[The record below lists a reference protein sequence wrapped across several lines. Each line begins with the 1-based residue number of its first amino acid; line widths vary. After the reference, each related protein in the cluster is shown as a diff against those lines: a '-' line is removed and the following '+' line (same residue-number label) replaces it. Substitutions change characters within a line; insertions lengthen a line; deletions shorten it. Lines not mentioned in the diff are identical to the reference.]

1 METTIEPFWNLLG
14 RTFGLEAEVF
24 RQINVLP
31 NGLIVALSCVLAAG
45 LSLAFGQSIILF
57 VNRVTPIRFFFSLLI
72 SAVLYVFG
80 FLFLVFSTWLICQV
94 PWSVKISF
102 ITLLKV
108 FGLSYAP
115 LLFSFLGALPYFG
128 VPLLRILSIWHLLAM
143 VVGFAAIAGTGL
155 GSAFGYVVF
164 GWLVLQLLQRTIGQ
178 PIANLGQWLASSVA
192 GVALTTSKPELL
204 GLIRDRVADI
214 STTWQEELRE
224 RIAELQQGNLIG
236 AIAGDPTA
244 GQGISEWVNS
254 KGLVRVTQS
263 KKIRTAK
270 TIFGLL
276 AMALFAF
283 AVVILLRPV
292 REWWFGSYNHWP
304 YLLRLALDLLWILAI
319 AIVIAGLLAPLE
331 TLGWWAGWYNDEVD
345 TTLNAGELAEPVD
358 DPKSISRYLVYLD
371 GIGISGFEYLPDIEE
386 FLNELAP
393 TLPDDVALIRGII
406 PYSVLNNPLNEDRPL
421 AFLWKMAERSRLKNP
436 MSLLG
441 LLVNIRN
448 LIVVGVSADRRYGP
462 LYNLG
467 IAQIVY
473 NGLVKNHYQPR
484 SGTPITLIG
493 YSGGAQ
499 MSCACASFL
508 KRALNAPIDVI
519 SLGGAIAGNC
529 DILKLEHLYHLVGD
543 KDSVEKIGYT
553 FFPGRWKLFFL
564 SFWNRAK
571 RRGKISQFSL
581 GPVGHQVPGGLLDP
595 DLILNDG
602 RSALK
607 QTIAL
612 INAIVRGKLLTAED
626 FIAVKPSNYELYMQ
640 SAFNRP
646 DYYPTVQSPPSEL
659 YRPVGTWMGRLILPK
674 LEERSRVRG
683 ALFEVYHADEK
694 HQYLVGKIVKLR
706 WSRNVAMQKWIAAVK
721 QDIHFSAEATYTSKH
736 GGLVHP
742 TRLNNWLQVDPLE
755 SLAGS
760 RSRDDIVV
768 MLDEPIEL
776 TSETI
781 YIHSEPIQITGRF
794 YALVKFVEAI
804 ASSDEFRIVHFNL
817 VSGEFDGK
825 EEVISLPEV
834 VFAQAYGS
842 YPSTIRDLEKSP
854 YNETGWYIYGDRDS
868 KGVFIVRSLGPRA
881 LFRLQPDEIVFGAK
895 ASYDY
900 IRKRSWADIAKQK
913 GRISSVLCASIE
925 DESPDE
931 INRWQEGDRALV
943 LHVYGG
949 IGGNRSEPSA
959 QTPIFFGHFAFG
971 LAKVVREPL
980 GNELRFDLRYYQVYT
995 HNTDGLISGILH
1007 WSRYLG
1013 DRQFGWLGTRP
1024 VCDILIKHD
1033 AFTEDYDFDGKVR
1046 SPLNLMLMQLQVMAA
1061 RYRTGDGTGGTYVGP
1076 VNNCSQD
1083 SGQALL
1089 ACLQQIERQ
1098 VKEQKTLL
1106 QEWSAENSERAQ
1118 RLKQLLRLGKAL
1130 KQKLLPLGGSRF
1142 DGDGNEYILGSTLE
1156 DEPLRNLIV
1165 GLASWRTMFPRLAS
1179 DTIVKIFLD
1188 RGASVWV
1195 LRTNQIGG
1203 CDRDIEPIAHMTI

>member
-1 METTIEPFWNLLG
+1 METTTEQFWNLLG
-14 RTFGLEAEVF
+14 RAFELDAEVF
-24 RQINVLP
+24 RQINLLP
-31 NGLIVALSCVLAAG
+31 NGLTLALSCVLAAG

-57 VNRVTPIRFFFSLLI
+57 VNRVTPIRFIFSLLI

-80 FLFLVFSTWLICQV
+80 FLFLVLSTWLICQV
-94 PWSVKISF
+94 PWSVKISLV
-102 ITLLKV
+102 TLLKV

-128 VPLLRILSIWHLLAM
+128 VPLLRVLSVWHLLAM
-143 VVGFAAIAGTGL
+143 VAGFAAIAGTGL
-155 GSAFGYVVF
+155 GRAFGYVVF
-164 GWLVLQLLQRTIGQ
+164 GWLVLELLQRTIGQ
-178 PIANLGQWLASSVA
+178 PIANLGQWLANRVA

-204 GLIRDRVADI
+204 ALFRDRVADI
-214 STTWQEELRE
+214 STTWQEELSE
-224 RIAELQQGNLIG
+224 RIAEFRQGNLIG

-254 KGLVRVTQS
+254 KGLVKARQA
-263 KKIRTAK
+263 KKIKTVK
-270 TIFGLL
+270 TILGLL

-283 AVVILLRPV
+283 AVVVLLGPV
-292 REWWFGSYNHWP
+292 REWWFGSYNNLP
-304 YLLRLALDLLWILAI
+304 YLLRLTLDLLWILAI
-319 AIVIAGLLAPLE
+319 AIVVAGLLAPLE

-358 DPKSISRYLVYLD
+358 DPKRLSRYLVYLD

-421 AFLWKMAERSRLKNP
+421 AFLWKMAERSRSKNP

-467 IAQIVY
+467 IAQVVY
-473 NGLVKNHYQPR
+473 NGLIKNHYQPG

-499 MSCACASFL
+499 ISCAAAAFL

-543 KDSVEKIGYT
+543 KDSVEKIAFL

-571 RRGKISQFSL
+571 RRGKISKVSL

-602 RSALK
+602 RSALQ

-612 INAIVRGKLLTAED
+612 INSIVRGKLLTAED
-626 FIAVKPSNYELYMQ
+626 FIAVKPSNYELYVQ
-640 SAFNRP
+640 SAFNQP
-646 DYYPTVQSPPSEL
+646 AYYPIAQSPPSEL

-674 LEERSRVRG
+674 REERSQVRG
-683 ALFEVYHADEK
+683 ALFEVYHADENYQ
-694 HQYLVGKIVKLR
+694 HLVGKIVKLR
-706 WSRNVAMQKWIAAVK
+706 WSKTVAMQKWIAAVK
-721 QDIHFSAEATYTSKH
+721 QDIHFSTEATYTSKY
-736 GGLVHP
+736 GGLIHP

-755 SLAGS
+755 SLAGA
-760 RSRDDIVV
+760 RPIDDMVV

-776 TSETI
+776 TNDAI

-794 YALVKFVEAI
+794 YALVQFINPI
-804 ASSDEFRIVHFNL
+804 ASSDGFRVVHFNPI
-817 VSGEFDGK
+817 SGEFDGI
-825 EEVISLPEV
+825 EEVVRLPEV

-842 YPSTIRDLEKSP
+842 YPSTTHDLEKSS
-854 YNETGWYIYGDRDS
+854 YNETGWYIYGDRDGS
-868 KGVFIVRSLGPRA
+868 GVFIVRSLGSRA
-881 LFRLQPDEIVFGAK
+881 LFRLQPDEIIFGAK
-895 ASYDY
+895 ASYNY
-900 IRKRSWADIAKQK
+900 IRKRAWADIAEQK
-913 GRISSVLCASIE
+913 GRISSVFCANI
-925 DESPDE
+925 DDE
-931 INRWQEGDRALV
+931 INQWQEGDRALV

-949 IGGNRSEPSA
+949 IGGDRSEPAA

-971 LAKVVREPL
+971 LGRVVREPL
-980 GNELRFDLRYYQVYT
+980 SNELRFDIRYYQVYT
-995 HNTDGLISGILH
+995 HNTDGLISGVLH

-1046 SPLNLMLMQLQVMAA
+1046 SPLNLMLMHLQVMTA

-1083 SGQALL
+1083 SSQALL

-1098 VKEQKTLL
+1098 VREHKALL
-1106 QEWSAENSERAQ
+1106 DRWSGENSERLQ

-1130 KQKLLPLGGSRF
+1130 KRKLQPLNRSHSDLDR
-1142 DGDGNEYILGSTLE
+1142 NEFNLGSTLE
-1156 DEPLRNLIV
+1156 DEPLRNLIT
-1165 GLASWRTMFPRLAS
+1165 GLESWRTMFPRLAS

-1203 CDRDIEPIAHMTI
+1203 CDRDIEPVAPMTL

>member
-1 METTIEPFWNLLG
+1 
-14 RTFGLEAEVF
+14 
-24 RQINVLP
+24 
-31 NGLIVALSCVLAAG
+31 
-45 LSLAFGQSIILF
+45 
-57 VNRVTPIRFFFSLLI
+57 
-72 SAVLYVFG
+72 
-80 FLFLVFSTWLICQV
+80 
-94 PWSVKISF
+94 
-102 ITLLKV
+102 
-108 FGLSYAP
+108 
-115 LLFSFLGALPYFG
+115 
-128 VPLLRILSIWHLLAM
+128 
-143 VVGFAAIAGTGL
+143 
-155 GSAFGYVVF
+155 
-164 GWLVLQLLQRTIGQ
+164 TIGQ

-204 GLIRDRVADI
+204 ALFRDRVADI
-214 STTWQEELRE
+214 STTWQEELSE
-224 RIAELQQGNLIG
+224 RIAEFRQGNLIG

-254 KGLVRVTQS
+254 KGFVKARQT
-263 KKIRTAK
+263 KKIKTVK
-270 TIFGLL
+270 TILGLL

-283 AVVILLRPV
+283 AVVVLLGPV
-292 REWWFGSYNHWP
+292 REWWFGSYNHLP
-304 YLLRLALDLLWILAI
+304 YLFRLALDLLWILAI
-319 AIVIAGLLAPLE
+319 AIVVAGLLAPLE

-358 DPKSISRYLVYLD
+358 DPKSLSRYIVYLD

-421 AFLWKMAERSRLKNP
+421 AFLWKMAERSRSKNP

-448 LIVVGVSADRRYGP
+448 LIMVGVSADRRYGP

-467 IAQIVY
+467 IAQVVY
-473 NGLVKNHYQPR
+473 NGLIKNHYQPG

-499 MSCACASFL
+499 ISCASASFL

-543 KDSVEKIGYT
+543 KDSVEKIGFL

-571 RRGKISQFSL
+571 RRGKISKFSL
-581 GPVGHQVPGGLLDP
+581 GPIGHQVPGGLLDP

-602 RSALK
+602 RSALQ

-646 DYYPTVQSPPSEL
+646 DYYPITQSPPPEL

-683 ALFEVYHADEK
+683 ALFEVYHADENHK
-694 HQYLVGKIVKLR
+694 HLVGKIVKLR
-706 WSRNVAMQKWIAAVK
+706 WSRSVAVQKWIAAVK

-736 GGLVHP
+736 GGLIHP

-760 RSRDDIVV
+760 HPKDDIVV
-768 MLDEPIEL
+768 MLDEPLEL
-776 TSETI
+776 TGDTI

-804 ASSDEFRIVHFNL
+804 SSDEFRVVHFNIA
-817 VSGEFDGK
+817 SGEFDGT
-825 EEVISLPEV
+825 EEVVRLPEV
-834 VFAQAYGS
+834 IFAQAYGS
-842 YPSTIRDLEKSP
+842 FPSTTRDLEKSP
-854 YNETGWYIYGDRDS
+854 YNETGWYIYGDRDRS
-868 KGVFIVRSLGPRA
+868 GVFVVRSLGPRA
-881 LFRLQPDEIVFGAK
+881 LFRLQPDEIIFGAK

-900 IRKRSWADIAKQK
+900 IRKRSWTDIVEQK
-913 GRISSVLCASIE
+913 GRISSVLCANIA
-925 DESPDE
+925 DESQDE

-949 IGGNRSEPSA
+949 IGGERSEPAA

-971 LAKVVREPL
+971 LARVVREPL
-980 GNELRFDLRYYQVYT
+980 SNELRFDIRYYQVYT
-995 HNTDGLISGILH
+995 HNTDGLISGVLH

-1033 AFTEDYDFDGKVR
+1033 AFTEDYDFDDNAR
-1046 SPLNLMLMQLQVMAA
+1046 SPLNLMLMHLQVMTA

-1083 SGQALL
+1083 SSQALL

-1098 VKEQKTLL
+1098 VREHKNLL
-1106 QEWSAENSERAQ
+1106 HGCNTENFELAQ
-1118 RLKQLLRLGKAL
+1118 RLKQLMRLGKAL
-1130 KQKLLPLGGSRF
+1130 KRKLQPLGGSRADLDRYEF
-1142 DGDGNEYILGSTLE
+1142 NLGSTLE
-1156 DEPLRNLIV
+1156 DEPLRNLIT
-1165 GLASWRTMFPRLAS
+1165 GLGSWRTMFPRLAS

-1203 CDRDIEPIAHMTI
+1203 CDRDIEPIAPMTL